1 MELFQWSEKYSVGN
15 FLIDGQHKRLVSMIN
30 QLHESMRDGKGKE
43 TLQKILDDLV
53 RYTKEHFLTE
63 EAMMKK
69 ANYPGYAAHKAEHDK
84 LTEKA
89 VDLQKAYADGKAP
102 LTMDVLNFLKNWL
115 TNHIEGTDKKYK
127 DKI

>member
-1 MELFQWSEKYSVGN
+1 MELIQWSDKYSVNN
-15 FLIDGQHKRLVSMIN
+15 FLIDSQHKRLVSMIN
-30 QLHESMRDGKGKE
+30 LMHESMKEGKGKE
-43 TLQKILDDLV
+43 TLQKILNDLV
-53 RYTKEHFLTE
+53 GYTKEHFLTE

-69 ANYPGYAAHKAEHDK
+69 ANYPGYAAHKTEHDK

-89 VDLQKAYADGKAP
+89 VDLQKSYADGKAP

>member
-1 MELFQWSEKYSVGN
+1 MELIQWSEKYSVSN
-15 FLIDGQHKRLVSMIN
+15 FLIDSQHKRLVSMIN

-53 RYTKEHFLTE
+53 KYTKEHFLTE
-63 EAMMKK
+63 ETMMKK
-69 ANYPGYAAHKAEHDK
+69 ANYPGYATHKAEHDK

-89 VDLQKAYADGKAP
+89 VDLQKSYAEGKSP

>member
-1 MELFQWSEKYSVGN
+1 MELIQWSEKYSVSN
-15 FLIDGQHKRLVSMIN
+15 FLIDSQHKRLVSMIN

-53 RYTKEHFLTE
+53 KYTKEHFLTE
-63 EAMMKK
+63 ETMMKK

-89 VDLQKAYADGKAP
+89 VDLQKSYAEGKSP